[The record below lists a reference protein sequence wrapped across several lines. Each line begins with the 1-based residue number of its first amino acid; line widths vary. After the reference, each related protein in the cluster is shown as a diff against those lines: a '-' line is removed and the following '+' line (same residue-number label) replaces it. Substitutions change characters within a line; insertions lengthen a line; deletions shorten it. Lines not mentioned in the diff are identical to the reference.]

1 MINASEAPKEVL
13 RLSSAVQTT
22 TDGEEKVPAGQSGA
36 SDRLRMMEEDAIAK
50 NLALK
55 EANER
60 VAMLEKSVENL
71 KKLLELKDASL
82 AQAQAKAESND
93 KSVTKSET
101 KPEAIVA
108 PMPQAPIPAPVQQ
121 PPVTAEKNA
130 TELEAEQ
137 SGVVTT
143 PDLVVAPTPVEAPVP
158 APAPVLP
165 VAAPVENVEPSLTDQ
180 IFANIEYVGAFL
192 MVILLSALLWVRK
205 RRQRLEDDDDDDDKA
220 AEGFSSR
227 MKSRMAGMAGAHQAV
242 AAADNHASDDED
254 EDSMHHNTLA
264 AAHSAQEEDGDFEQ
278 STVMYANFSEKSEET
293 GFDDHPQSDLDD
305 DATKHHFQ
313 SAEASNDIDLADEDT
328 DHNTS
333 AQANY
338 ETEFDLADAK
348 EASQNDSVAINLSD
362 YDSAPSSATEEASSE
377 FDMTSEAAS
386 DQEHTIDFDLSPE
399 AIKLADEDIQKINP
413 ASSGKASA
421 TARDLSP
428 LELMDELDSSDQLDS
443 DDIDG
448 SAKTIPVV
456 PELGLENINLDIE
469 NADSA
474 AQQEDGSDLNANS
487 EQWQEVETKLDLA
500 KAYQE
505 MDDKEGAKEML
516 EEVIRD
522 GDTKQKRAAKKLMK
536 SL

>member
-1 MINASEAPKEVL
+1 
-13 RLSSAVQTT
+13 
-22 TDGEEKVPAGQSGA
+22 
-36 SDRLRMMEEDAIAK
+36 
-50 NLALK
+50 
-55 EANER
+55 
-60 VAMLEKSVENL
+60 
-71 KKLLELKDASL
+71 
-82 AQAQAKAESND
+82 
-93 KSVTKSET
+93 
-101 KPEAIVA
+101 
-108 PMPQAPIPAPVQQ
+108 
-121 PPVTAEKNA
+121 
-130 TELEAEQ
+130 
-137 SGVVTT
+137 
-143 PDLVVAPTPVEAPVP
+143 
-158 APAPVLP
+158 
-165 VAAPVENVEPSLTDQ
+165 
-180 IFANIEYVGAFL
+180 
-192 MVILLSALLWVRK
+192 
-205 RRQRLEDDDDDDDKA
+205 
-220 AEGFSSR
+220 
-227 MKSRMAGMAGAHQAV
+227 MAGMAGAHQAV